1 MKQINSLNRSELRM
15 GLGMHRAR
23 IQTGNP
29 GFSSS
34 RYRESGFSHSDSDNY
49 ELRNP
54 GSEGLQNSSQQD
66 SEFYTEQ
73 QNLNN
78 SHGQLLT

>member
-1 MKQINSLNRSELRM
+1 MQNNYNKPFFVTKQINSLNRSELRM

-29 GFSSS
+29 GF
-34 RYRESGFSHSDSDNY
+34 GHSDSDNY

-54 GSEGLQNSSQQD
+54 GSSGSV
-66 SEFYTEQ
+66 
-73 QNLNN
+73 
-78 SHGQLLT
+78 HA